1 MRLVALAMGMAIASP
16 VCAQAVGFAS
26 PSSSSAQALND
37 IAFISRAPAAPT
49 DPGVGLSA
57 SSGFSTPAFIGE
69 SLSGQPV
76 LAGGRVAATGEG
88 LIAWRTSQVS
98 HLAGGG
104 AVDTVRLSVASV
116 SRTPG
121 LGPNLVAY
129 DPSAVDV
136 SLVRGWPDAM
146 IVRAGVIGVNVTPHA
161 GIGVASGGGSS
172 AEIGAT
178 FKITSVKDA
187 LQDRLHA
194 LGVKNGSQAYG
205 NQGRLYLFAAVRG
218 QAVGLNMTE
227 TGGALRQAGW
237 STDASSALVGDGQ
250 VGVGWRKGGMEATVG
265 YVHRGIHVKNAP
277 YGVSDSYGDDM
288 AALSLTFHPHW

>member
-1 MRLVALAMGMAIASP
+1 MRLVALAVGMAIASP
-16 VCAQAVGFAS
+16 VCAQTAGFAS

-37 IAFISRAPAAPT
+37 IAFISRAPVAPT

-57 SSGFSTPAFIGE
+57 HNGFSTPDFIGE
-69 SLSGQPV
+69 SLTGQPI
-76 LAGGRVAATGEG
+76 LAGGRVAAAGEG

-98 HLAGGG
+98 HPVGGG
-104 AVDTVRLSVASV
+104 AVDTVRMSVASV

-121 LGPNLVAY
+121 LGPNAVAY

-136 SLVRGWPDAM
+136 TVVRGWPDAM
-146 IVRAGVIGVNVTPHA
+146 LVRAGGIGVNVTPHA
-161 GIGVASGGGSS
+161 GVGLASGGGSS
-172 AEIGAT
+172 AEVGAT
-178 FKITSVKDA
+178 FKITSVKA
-187 LQDRLHA
+187 AIQDRLRA
-194 LGVKNGSQAYG
+194 LGVKNGADTYG

-237 STDASSALVGDGQ
+237 STDQSSALVGDGQ

-277 YGVSDSYGDDM
+277 YGVSDSYADDM
-288 AALSLTFHPHW
+288 AALSLTFHPRW

>member
-1 MRLVALAMGMAIASP
+1 MAIASP
-16 VCAQAVGFAS
+16 VCAQTAGFAS

-37 IAFISRAPAAPT
+37 VAFVSRAPLAPS

-57 SSGFSTPAFIGE
+57 RSGFSTPDFIGE

-76 LAGGRVAATGEG
+76 LAGGRVAAAGEG
-88 LIAWRTSQVS
+88 LIAWRTSQTS
-98 HLAGGG
+98 HAVGSG
-104 AVDTVRLSVASV
+104 AVDTVRLSTASV
-116 SRTPG
+116 SRTPV
-121 LGPNLVAY
+121 LGPNAPAF
-129 DPSAVDV
+129 DTTAVDV
-136 SLVRGWPDAM
+136 TVIRGWPDAM
-146 IVRAGVIGVNVTPHA
+146 IVRAGAIGVNVTPHA
-161 GIGVASGGGSS
+161 GVGFGSTGHSS

-237 STDASSALVGDGQ
+237 STDTSSALVGDGQ